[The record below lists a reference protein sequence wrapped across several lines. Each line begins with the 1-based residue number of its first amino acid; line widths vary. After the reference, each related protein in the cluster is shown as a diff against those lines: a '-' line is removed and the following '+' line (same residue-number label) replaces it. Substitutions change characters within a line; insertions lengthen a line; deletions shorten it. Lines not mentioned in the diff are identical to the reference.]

1 MLLKPKPHTNR
12 LLTINKVCK
21 PRKDRPREEVVV
33 VVVLLLLLLLPSAF
47 TSKVE
52 KITPTKA

>member
-1 MLLKPKPHTNR
+1 MLSKPKPHTNR

-21 PRKDRPREEVVV
+21 PRKDRPREEM
-33 VVVLLLLLLLPSAF
+33 VVVLLLLPSSF

-52 KITPTKA
+52 KVTPTTA